1 MKLPKNLANIL
12 LAVFL
17 ILYGLSAFGVSFP
30 FLNIIIGA
38 CALIAGILFLIG
50 K

>member
-17 ILYGLSAFGVSFP
+17 ILYGASAFGVNFP
-30 FLNIIIGA
+30 FMEIIIGV
-38 CALIAGILFLIG
+38 CALVAGILFLI
-50 K
+50 KK

>member
-17 ILYGLSAFGVSFP
+17 ILYGLSAFRVSFP
-30 FLNIIIGA
+30 FMEMITGA
-38 CALIAGILFLIG
+38 CAVVAGILFLI
-50 K
+50 KK